1 MVGVAA
7 VILLLSA
14 LIYKAFS
21 IGQKAQQENKLFA
34 SFFAYGLGLLFA
46 GQTMINV
53 GASISLLPVKG
64 LTLPFM
70 SYGGAS
76 LIMSFFM
83 IGLLVRIEYEIDNR
97 IHDVGEG

>member
-1 MVGVAA
+1 
-7 VILLLSA
+7 
-14 LIYKAFS
+14 
-21 IGQKAQQENKLFA
+21 
-34 SFFAYGLGLLFA
+34 
-46 GQTMINV
+46 MINV

-97 IHDVGEG
+97 INNVGEAWVATCQLKT